1 MSTIA
6 VIAAM
11 DKEASLLKAMLSD
24 IREKQTGGMLFYEG
38 NFRSHRLILARCGIG
53 KVCAAAAAVE
63 LIRSWQPDFMINTG
77 AAGGIDKQINVMDIV
92 AAPQTAYYDVFCGG
106 DEGCL
111 QDFPQYFPADEK
123 LYQKALSSGAK
134 GGLIVSGDRFITSAD
149 EVSRIKN
156 LYPRAFAAD
165 MESAAVAQIC
175 YMYHVPFL
183 SLRLISD
190 TPGNT
195 ADHAVQYK
203 DFWTRAGEHSFA
215 FLSEVLS

>member
-11 DKEASLLKAMLSD
+11 DKEASLLKAMLAD
-24 IREKQTGGMLFYEG
+24 VNEKQTGGMSFYEG

-63 LIRSWQPDFMINTG
+63 LINAWHPDFIINTG
-77 AAGGIDKQINVMDIV
+77 AAGGIDSQTSVMDIV
-92 AAPQTAYYDVFCGG
+92 VASQTAYYDVFCGEN
-106 DEGCL
+106 EGCL
-111 QDFPQYFPADEK
+111 QDFPQYFTADEK
-123 LYQKALSSGAK
+123 LYQKALQAGAK
-134 GGLIVSGDRFITSAD
+134 GGLIVSGDRFVTSAD

-156 LYPRAFAAD
+156 LYPRALAAD
-165 MESAAVAQIC
+165 MESAAVAQVC

-195 ADHAVQYK
+195 ADHTIQYK
-203 DFWTRAGEHSFA
+203 DFWAQAGEHSFS